1 MFLGTTYN
9 IFLSP
14 IKNFKNSPKEKS
26 AKRGLLLKKIYY
38 ADVCTEMIFSPIFP
52 SPRHCAL
59 YDAGLDEVTGA
70 TFTGGNVTEE
80 FKKEAVLNE
89 DVNYKTESS

>member
-1 MFLGTTYN
+1 
-9 IFLSP
+9 
-14 IKNFKNSPKEKS
+14 
-26 AKRGLLLKKIYY
+26 
-38 ADVCTEMIFSPIFP
+38 MIFSPIFP